1 MLSYDKWK
9 LLNETLG
16 GSTVLGL
23 GRNNSLGLIS
33 NIPTL
38 QEKSCG
44 ANECGEGMDG
54 EDDDEEFEDSAVDI
68 EDYTDGDAD
77 EEESEE
83 ETDEYEDGVDS
94 EEETEEDEY
103 EDDTDDEDDEDDE
116 DSDEEEETD
125 YVADEDEEYED
136 GEDEDEVEDVEVET
150 DDADPDSAM
159 KQLMAMAMKPEAK
172 KHHGKKMR
180 ETGKSMKLMGVD
192 NAGKT
197 KMKPDGS
204 KLVPP
209 NDGDKPVK
217 ESEEDAWWKS
227 VTNQI
232 GIMDNSGNIKIQE
245 AEEVEVEIDSKPS
258 LEDLK
263 GLALPA
269 ELKNAV
275 KQYIRGVRGKGGAT
289 ASVGPL
295 KNLLRFM
302 IDLALEPILARKSSS
317 GLGQG
322 NIIRL
327 LRSEVE
333 KAFDEHEAKEAM

>member
-150 DDADPDSAM
+150 DDV
-159 KQLMAMAMKPEAK
+159 
-172 KHHGKKMR
+172 
-180 ETGKSMKLMGVD
+180 GVD